1 MPLIILEI
9 GGIFSVRSFREM
21 FSDSLFSALSSTT
34 SASESA
40 EDEESEALTAN
51 LERDWRL

>member
-21 FSDSLFSALSSTT
+21 FSDSSFSSTT